1 MREYDDE
8 IIIDIGAMC
17 QALLKKIHII
27 LLAGILCASAAF
39 GISKFMITPKYDST
53 TKILVISRQNE
64 DMVTYTDLQLG
75 TVLKGDYMQLVTSRT
90 VLEEVIQELKL
101 DMTTGKLKSFITVE
115 EVEDTRIVSIT
126 VTNEDPIVARDIA
139 NTLRIIVG
147 KQFEKVTSIDSIF
160 TVEDA
165 NLPRTPSTPN
175 VIKYTL
181 LGGFLGTAIAM
192 AVVLVMFLMDD
203 SIKTAQDIETY
214 LEMSVLASLPLEED
228 GKTKTNSKLLR
239 QQKRNRWRKKQ

>member
-1 MREYDDE
+1 MDKKMREYDDE

-115 EVEDTRIVSIT
+115 
-126 VTNEDPIVARDIA
+126 
-139 NTLRIIVG
+139 
-147 KQFEKVTSIDSIF
+147 
-160 TVEDA
+160 
-165 NLPRTPSTPN
+165 
-175 VIKYTL
+175 
-181 LGGFLGTAIAM
+181 
-192 AVVLVMFLMDD
+192 
-203 SIKTAQDIETY
+203 
-214 LEMSVLASLPLEED
+214 
-228 GKTKTNSKLLR
+228 
-239 QQKRNRWRKKQ
+239 